1 MKRLT
6 TIICCICMMIAG
18 AGLAINHLHELPQ
31 NTLAAANLPVYN
43 RPVPVIVG
51 SNSLPLDIQLD
62 LDKKASKERA
72 TSDTISSDSKLD
84 KINTVKKKA
93 RSKKRVRIT
102 HSGPGN
108 PLASVTPDSLSSKP
122 ANKDMLDRE
131 EQSKENVVPSKG
143 TSIQLIVNGVVV
155 YSINDN
161 HSAEG
166 GQ

>member
-6 TIICCICMMIAG
+6 TIICCICLMIAG
-18 AGLAINHLHELPQ
+18 AGLAISNLNQLPQ
-31 NTLAAANLPVYN
+31 NTIAAANLPID

-62 LDKKASKERA
+62 LDKKASEKRA
-72 TSDTISSDSKLD
+72 TSDTITSNSVL
-84 KINTVKKKA
+84 NTVKPVKQKA
-93 RSKKRVRIT
+93 RSKKRAHIT

-108 PLASVTPDSLSSKP
+108 PLAAVIPDSLSSRP

-143 TSIQLIVNGVVV
+143 ASIQLIVNGVVV
-155 YSINDN
+155 YSVNDN
-161 HSAEG
+161 HSGVES
-166 GQ
+166 Q

>member
-6 TIICCICMMIAG
+6 TIICCMCLMIAG
-18 AGLAINHLHELPQ
+18 AGLALAHLDQLPQ
-31 NTLAAANLPVYN
+31 NTIAAANLPVD

-62 LDKKASKERA
+62 LDKKASEKRA
-72 TSDTISSDSKLD
+72 TSDTIASDSVLD
-84 KINTVKKKA
+84 KVKPIKQKA
-93 RSKKRVRIT
+93 RSKKRAHIT

-108 PLASVTPDSLSSKP
+108 PLAAVAPDSLSSRP

-131 EQSKENVVPSKG
+131 EQSKESVAAPKAA
-143 TSIQLIVNGVVV
+143 SIQLIVNGVVV

>member
-6 TIICCICMMIAG
+6 TIICCICLMIAG
-18 AGLAINHLHELPQ
+18 AGLAISNLNQLPQ
-31 NTLAAANLPVYN
+31 NTIAAANMPTD

-62 LDKKASKERA
+62 LDKRASEKRA
-72 TSDTISSDSKLD
+72 TSDTITSDSVL
-84 KINTVKKKA
+84 NTVKPVKQKA
-93 RSKKRVRIT
+93 RSKKRAHIT

-131 EQSKENVVPSKG
+131 EKSKEGVVAPKA

-155 YSINDN
+155 YSVNDN
-161 HSAEG
+161 HSAEE

>member
-31 NTLAAANLPVYN
+31 NTLAAANMPTY

-72 TSDTISSDSKLD
+72 TSDTITSDSVLD
-84 KINTVKKKA
+84 KVKPVKQKT
-93 RSKKRVRIT
+93 RSKKRAHIT

>member
-31 NTLAAANLPVYN
+31 NTLAAANMPTY

-62 LDKKASKERA
+62 LDKKASEKRA
-72 TSDTISSDSKLD
+72 TSDTIASDSVL
-84 KINTVKKKA
+84 NTVKPVKQKA
-93 RSKKRVRIT
+93 RSKKRAHIT

-131 EQSKENVVPSKG
+131 EKSKENVVSSKG

>member
-31 NTLAAANLPVYN
+31 NTLAAANMPTY

-62 LDKKASKERA
+62 LDKKASEKRA
-72 TSDTISSDSKLD
+72 TSDTITSDSVLD
-84 KINTVKKKA
+84 KVKPIKQKT
-93 RSKKRVRIT
+93 RSKKRAHIT
-102 HSGPGN
+102 HSSPGN

>member
-31 NTLAAANLPVYN
+31 NTLAAANMPTY

-84 KINTVKKKA
+84 KINTVKKKT
-93 RSKKRVRIT
+93 RSKKRAHIT

-131 EQSKENVVPSKG
+131 EQSKENVVPPKG
-143 TSIQLIVNGVVV
+143 ASIQLIVNGVVV
-155 YSINDN
+155 YSVNDN
-161 HSAEG
+161 HSGVES
-166 GQ
+166 Q

>member
-31 NTLAAANLPVYN
+31 NTLAAANMPAY

-72 TSDTISSDSKLD
+72 TSDTISSDSNLD

-93 RSKKRVRIT
+93 RSKKRAHIT

-131 EQSKENVVPSKG
+131 EKSKEGVVAPKA

-155 YSINDN
+155 YSVNDN
-161 HSAEG
+161 HSAEE

>member
-6 TIICCICMMIAG
+6 TIICCICLMIAG
-18 AGLAINHLHELPQ
+18 AGLAISNLNQLPQ
-31 NTLAAANLPVYN
+31 NTIAAANMPTD

-62 LDKKASKERA
+62 LDKRASEKRA
-72 TSDTISSDSKLD
+72 TSDTIASDSVLD
-84 KINTVKKKA
+84 KVKPVKQKA
-93 RSKKRVRIT
+93 RSKKRAHIT
-102 HSGPGN
+102 HSSPGN
-108 PLASVTPDSLSSKP
+108 PLASVNPDSLSSRP

-131 EQSKENVVPSKG
+131 EKSKEGVVAPKA

-155 YSINDN
+155 YSVNDN
-161 HSAEG
+161 HSAEE

>member
-6 TIICCICMMIAG
+6 TIICCICLMIAG
-18 AGLAINHLHELPQ
+18 AGLAISNLNQLPQ
-31 NTLAAANLPVYN
+31 NTIAAANLPID

-62 LDKKASKERA
+62 LDKKASEKRA
-72 TSDTISSDSKLD
+72 TSDTITSNSVL
-84 KINTVKKKA
+84 NTVKPVKQKA
-93 RSKKRVRIT
+93 RSKKRAHIT

-108 PLASVTPDSLSSKP
+108 PLAAVTPDSLSSRP

-143 TSIQLIVNGVVV
+143 ASIQLIVNGVVV
-155 YSINDN
+155 YSVNDN
-161 HSAEG
+161 HSGVES
-166 GQ
+166 Q

>member
-6 TIICCICMMIAG
+6 TIICCICLMIVG
-18 AGLAINHLHELPQ
+18 AGLAISNLNQLPQ
-31 NTLAAANLPVYN
+31 NTIAAANLPID

-62 LDKKASKERA
+62 LDKRASEKRA
-72 TSDTISSDSKLD
+72 TSDTIASDSVL
-84 KINTVKKKA
+84 NTVKPVKQKA
-93 RSKKRVRIT
+93 RSKKRAHIT

-108 PLASVTPDSLSSKP
+108 PLAAVTPDSLSSRP

-131 EQSKENVVPSKG
+131 EKSKENVVPSKG

-155 YSINDN
+155 YSVNDN
-161 HSAEG
+161 HSGVES
-166 GQ
+166 Q

>member
-6 TIICCICMMIAG
+6 TIICCICLMIAG
-18 AGLAINHLHELPQ
+18 AGLAISNLNQLPQ
-31 NTLAAANLPVYN
+31 NTIAAANMPTD

-62 LDKKASKERA
+62 LDKKASEKRA
-72 TSDTISSDSKLD
+72 TSDTITSNSVL
-84 KINTVKKKA
+84 NTVKPVKQKA
-93 RSKKRVRIT
+93 RSKKRAHIT

-108 PLASVTPDSLSSKP
+108 PLAAVTPDSLSSRP

-143 TSIQLIVNGVVV
+143 ASIQLIVNGVVV
-155 YSINDN
+155 YSVNDN
-161 HSAEG
+161 HSGVES
-166 GQ
+166 Q

>member
-31 NTLAAANLPVYN
+31 NTLAAANMPAY

-93 RSKKRVRIT
+93 RSKKRAHIT

-108 PLASVTPDSLSSKP
+108 PSASVTPDSLSSKP

-143 TSIQLIVNGVVV
+143 ASIQLIVNGVVV
-155 YSINDN
+155 YSVNDN
-161 HSAEG
+161 HSGVES
-166 GQ
+166 Q

>member
-6 TIICCICMMIAG
+6 TIICCICLMIAG
-18 AGLAINHLHELPQ
+18 AGLAISNLNQLPQ
-31 NTLAAANLPVYN
+31 NTIAAANMPTD

-62 LDKKASKERA
+62 LDKRASEKRA
-72 TSDTISSDSKLD
+72 TSDTIASDSVLD
-84 KINTVKKKA
+84 KVKPVKQKA
-93 RSKKRVRIT
+93 RSKKRAHIT

-108 PLASVTPDSLSSKP
+108 PLAAVTPDSLSSRP

-131 EQSKENVVPSKG
+131 EKSKEGVVAPKA
-143 TSIQLIVNGVVV
+143 TSIQLIINGVVV
-155 YSINDN
+155 YSVNDN
-161 HSAEG
+161 HSAEE

>member
-6 TIICCICMMIAG
+6 TIICCTCMMIAG

-31 NTLAAANLPVYN
+31 NTLAAANMPAY

-72 TSDTISSDSKLD
+72 TSDTIASDSVL
-84 KINTVKKKA
+84 NTVKPIKQKA
-93 RSKKRVRIT
+93 RSKKRARIT
-102 HSGPGN
+102 HSSLGN
-108 PLASVTPDSLSSKP
+108 PLASVTPDSLSRKP
-122 ANKDMLDRE
+122 TNYDTLGRE
-131 EQSKENVVPSKG
+131 EQPKDTVVISKI
-143 TSIQLIVNGVVV
+143 TSIKLIINDKIV
-155 YSINDN
+155 YSKNDN
-161 HSAEG
+161 HSAEE

>member
-31 NTLAAANLPVYN
+31 NTLAAANLPVD

-62 LDKKASKERA
+62 LDKKASEKRA
-72 TSDTISSDSKLD
+72 TSDTITSDSVL
-84 KINTVKKKA
+84 NTVKPIKQKA
-93 RSKKRVRIT
+93 RSKKRARIT
-102 HSGPGN
+102 HSSLGN
-108 PLASVTPDSLSSKP
+108 PLASVTPDSLSRKP
-122 ANKDMLDRE
+122 TNHDTLDRE
-131 EQSKENVVPSKG
+131 EKSKEGVVAPKA
-143 TSIQLIVNGVVV
+143 TSIQLIINGVVV
-155 YSINDN
+155 YSVNDN
-161 HSAEG
+161 HSAEE

>member
-31 NTLAAANLPVYN
+31 NTLAAANLPVD

-93 RSKKRVRIT
+93 RSKKRAHIT

-108 PLASVTPDSLSSKP
+108 PLAFVIPDSLSSKP

-131 EQSKENVVPSKG
+131 EKSKEDVVAPKA

-161 HSAEG
+161 HSAEE

>member
-6 TIICCICMMIAG
+6 TIICCICLMIAG
-18 AGLAINHLHELPQ
+18 AGLAISNLNQLPQ
-31 NTLAAANLPVYN
+31 NTIAAANLPID

-62 LDKKASKERA
+62 LDKRASEKRA
-72 TSDTISSDSKLD
+72 TSDTITSDSVL
-84 KINTVKKKA
+84 NTVKPVKQKA
-93 RSKKRVRIT
+93 RSKKRAHIT

-108 PLASVTPDSLSSKP
+108 PLAAVTPDSLSSRP

-143 TSIQLIVNGVVV
+143 ASIQLIVNGVVV
-155 YSINDN
+155 YSVNDN
-161 HSAEG
+161 HSAEE